1 MPLRAMLMSH
11 ADRPH
16 DTEAVARAVLGAA
29 TCAET
34 CTICAD
40 ACLVEPNPTDLKSC
54 IRMCLDCADI
64 CSATARVLGRPTWSE
79 PARPVI
85 AAQMAACAL
94 ACRACAL
101 ECARHAEHHAH
112 CRICMEACEACALAC
127 ADLLKTLPM
136 AEAA

>member
-16 DTEAVARAVLGAA
+16 DTEAVARAVLAAA
-29 TCAET
+29 TCGET

-40 ACLVEPNPTDLKSC
+40 ACLADEHAGNLKSC
-54 IRMCLDCADI
+54 IRICLDCADI
-64 CSATARVLGRPTWSE
+64 CTATARVLGRPTLNE
-79 PARPVI
+79 LAQPVI

-94 ACRACAL
+94 ACRACAQ
-101 ECARHAEHHAH
+101 ECRRHAEQHAH

-127 ADLLKTLPM
+127 ADLLKTLPV

>member
-16 DTEAVARAVLGAA
+16 DTEGVARAVLGSA

-40 ACLVEPNPTDLKSC
+40 ACLAEANPMELRSC

-64 CSATARVLGRPTWSE
+64 CGATARVLGRPTLQE
-79 PARPVI
+79 LAQPVI
-85 AAQMAACAL
+85 AAQTAACAL
-94 ACRACAL
+94 ACRACAR
-101 ECARHAEHHAH
+101 ECARHADHHAH

-127 ADLLKTLPM
+127 ADVLKTLPV